1 MARRFNQF
9 RQERYNVDYWIE
21 YVTTGND
28 ICCKSLGSI
37 LPDRLNNG
45 DICEALSIR
54 VLAQITQHCSIW
66 FNGGNMSPRR
76 GKCAQ
81 KPARSRPPIHP
92 APMSRYYILEA
103 AQ

>member
-21 YVTTGND
+21 YVTTDND

-66 FNGGNMSPRR
+66 FNGGNMPPCR
-76 GKCAQ
+76 GKCQQ
-81 KPARSRPPIHP
+81 KPARSGPHIQHAR
-92 APMSRYYILEA
+92 MSSYYILES